1 MSNSQHLEDHDV
13 RLAGRDVLSLA
24 LMDARNHTL
33 QLICAMEPSL
43 ASVNFEV
50 PPLPYLNTPLWVS
63 GHIAWFQERWIARHV
78 QSHLGVHSDPTATR
92 LPSLLAQADLW
103 WDEYLCPA
111 SARFELTLPNLQE
124 TKVYLLNTLE
134 NTLDLL
140 AKTPETDDALY
151 FYRLALLHEDRHAE
165 VLMQMAQALGI
176 VLPLTM
182 PAPTQVR
189 DALLIPGTRWA
200 MGVPAGAGF
209 GVDNQQPQHEV
220 VVPAFEIDAQ
230 PVTWSQLVEF
240 VDDGGYDRE
249 ELWHSAGW
257 DWLQALVY
265 QEGRRAPRYVEQL
278 SVARAGGTGAVLQ
291 TQFGQTMRRQGH
303 QPVVH
308 LSWWEADAWCRWAGR
323 RLPTEVE
330 WEVAAHT
337 AARRGFRWGDV
348 WEWTA
353 SSFRPYPGFVA
364 GPDRA
369 YSESA
374 FGSHKVLRGG
384 SFATSARW
392 KSPKF
397 RHFALPDRDDLFCG
411 LRSCAL

>member
-1 MSNSQHLEDHDV
+1 MSNSHHLEDHDV
-13 RLAGRDVLSLA
+13 RSAGREVLSLA
-24 LMDARNHTL
+24 LMDSRNHTL
-33 QLICAMEPSL
+33 QLIAAMEPSL
-43 ASVNFEV
+43 ASLNFEV
-50 PPLPYLNTPLWVS
+50 PRGAHLNPPLWAL

-78 QSHLGVHSDPTATR
+78 QSHLGVHSDPTAAR
-92 LPSLLAQADLW
+92 LPSLLAQADVW
-103 WDEYLCPA
+103 WDESLSPTT
-111 SARFELTLPNLQE
+111 ARVALTLPDLQE
-124 TKVYLLNTLE
+124 IKVYLLNTLE

-151 FYRLALLHEDRHAE
+151 FYRLALFHEDSHAE
-165 VLMQMAQALGI
+165 VLIQMAQALGI
-176 VLPLTM
+176 ALPLAM

-189 DALLIPGTRWA
+189 EALLIPGTRWA
-200 MGVPAGAGF
+200 MGAPVGTGF
-209 GVDNQQPQHEV
+209 CVDNQQPQHEV
-220 VVPAFEIDAQ
+220 VVPEFEMDAQ
-230 PVTWSQLVEF
+230 PLTWAQFVEF

-249 ELWHSAGW
+249 ELWHGAGW
-257 DWLQALVY
+257 DWLQALVHT
-265 QEGRRAPRYVEQL
+265 EGRRAPRYVEQV
-278 SVARAGGTGAVLQ
+278 SVARAGGLGAVLQ
-291 TQFGQTMRRQGH
+291 TQFGQMLRRQGH

-308 LSWWEADAWCRWAGR
+308 VTWWEADAWCRWAGR

-353 SSFRPYPGFVA
+353 GSFRPYPGFVA

-374 FGSHKVLRGG
+374 FGSHKVLRGA
-384 SFATSARW
+384 SFASPARW

-397 RHFALPDRDDLFCG
+397 RHFALPERDDIFCG
-411 LRSCAL
+411 FRSCAL

>member
-1 MSNSQHLEDHDV
+1 MSNFNALVAHDV
-13 RLAGRDVLSLA
+13 CLAGRDVLSLA

-33 QLICAMEPSL
+33 QLISAMEPSL
-43 ASVNFEV
+43 ALGNLAVPLGPHLN
-50 PPLPYLNTPLWVS
+50 PPLWEL
-63 GHIAWFQERWIARHV
+63 GHVGWFQERWIARHV
-78 QSHLGVHSDPTATR
+78 QGHLGVHSDPTSAR
-92 LPSLLAQADLW
+92 LPSMLVQADVW
-103 WDEYLCPA
+103 WDESLCPA
-111 SARFELTLPNLQE
+111 STRFDLVLPELNE
-124 TKVYLLNTLE
+124 IKVYLLNTLE

-151 FYRLALLHEDRHAE
+151 FYRLALFHEDSHVE
-165 VLMQMAQALGI
+165 ILIQMAQALGI
-176 VLPLTM
+176 TLPLTL
-182 PAPTQVR
+182 PPPTQVR

-200 MGVPAGAGF
+200 MGVPVGAGF
-209 GVDNQQPQHEV
+209 CVDNQQPQHEV
-220 VVPAFEIDAQ
+220 VLPEFEIDAQ
-230 PVTWSQLVEF
+230 PLTWAQFVEF

-249 ELWHSAGW
+249 ELWQAAGW
-257 DWLQALVY
+257 DWLQTQVRT
-265 QEGRRAPRYVEQL
+265 EGRRAPRYVEQL
-278 SVARAGGTGAVLQ
+278 SVARAGGLGAVLQ

-303 QPVVH
+303 QPAVH

-374 FGSHKVLRGG
+374 FGSHKVLRGA
-384 SFATSARW
+384 SFATPTRW

-397 RHFALPDRDDLFCG
+397 RHFALPERDDLFCG